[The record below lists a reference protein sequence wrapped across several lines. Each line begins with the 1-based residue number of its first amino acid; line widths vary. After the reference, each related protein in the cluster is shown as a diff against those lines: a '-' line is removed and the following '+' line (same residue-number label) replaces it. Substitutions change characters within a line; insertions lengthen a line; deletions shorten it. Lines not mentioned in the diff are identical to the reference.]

1 MSSAP
6 GVATSCC
13 GSCPTRHHGYLV
25 TSRQRGAGACA
36 CTVLLQEGK
45 VRGACRTARQQSLH
59 CLQQFDLLVL
69 HWETTMGRL
78 SKSLRNEKMQA
89 YVRQADKTLLDLP
102 PPGRALTYLLPQPEE
117 PAPSPGCSH
126 PVPQLPWVSTPAEG
140 PGGSMLAPAPGS
152 EGSHQS
158 GRAAARLGTVV
169 QVNAPST
176 APVGMPAPPSAAQI
190 QPASDPCHVMRVQ
203 GCGSLF
209 TPQHPRGLSAFL
221 GLFLPLPWA
230 YAIFLSSEVYGT
242 ETHTALYS
250 EQSCPAHLPSVC
262 HPPQNTHTHQRFESR
277 MVPTPPQRNSPTN
290 DVAP

>member
-1 MSSAP
+1 
-6 GVATSCC
+6 
-13 GSCPTRHHGYLV
+13 
-25 TSRQRGAGACA
+25 
-36 CTVLLQEGK
+36 
-45 VRGACRTARQQSLH
+45 
-59 CLQQFDLLVL
+59 
-69 HWETTMGRL
+69 MGRL

-89 YVRQADKTLLDLP
+89 YVRQADKTLLDLQ

-209 TPQHPRGLSAFL
+209 TPQHPRGSLTATL
-221 GLFLPLPWA
+221 VVLLTWGLVPLPLVPSRTGRCCIPKGHHILLKA
-230 YAIFLSSEVYGT
+230 STGLCCAPSPTEKLQCPHRGGFTSATESIAASAAPRGAQHEERGTGGGEIPHKAKLKSSIRADMLLGHGKGPE
-242 ETHTALYS
+242 A
-250 EQSCPAHLPSVC
+250 A
-262 HPPQNTHTHQRFESR
+262 FE
-277 MVPTPPQRNSPTN
+277 QRNKAEP
-290 DVAP
+290 